1 MPYLTGEKRV
11 IILHIKAVAGMQ
23 GKTVASLSE
32 ETSLTYNT
40 VLQLFRGSVSRIDLR
55 TLDALCLALKVQ
67 PGELLSWAQDSDLTG
82 AGEQNASI
90 RTPP

>member
-1 MPYLTGEKRV
+1 V
-11 IILHIKAVAGMQ
+11 IVLRIKTVAEMQ

-55 TLDALCLALKVQ
+55 TLDALCLALNVQ
-67 PGELLSWAQDSDLTG
+67 PGELLSWAPDSNL
-82 AGEQNASI
+82 AGMVEQNASI
-90 RTPP
+90 RTPS

>member
-1 MPYLTGEKRV
+1 MIVLR
-11 IILHIKAVAGMQ
+11 IKAVAETQ

-55 TLDALCLALKVQ
+55 TLDALCLALHVQ
-67 PGELLSWAQDSDLTG
+67 PGELLFWTPAADL
-82 AGEQNASI
+82 AGTAEQNASI
-90 RTPP
+90 RTPS